1 MNSNFQ
7 NSLDQSKSQDSS
19 ILKEKQNHTI
29 NTSHTNVDTSYEE
42 EESLDGITDDQD
54 QCVESELAT
63 LKEVRKVFGIQ
74 GSNDNQDKSK
84 SDENVEEMQKQNDYF
99 ILFLDPESRKYYR
112 KIIGRDDYIRLEP
125 LEEHQS
131 QMNQINSSNLEK
143 SDLIGELI
151 WKDHHK

>member
-1 MNSNFQ
+1 M
-7 NSLDQSKSQDSS
+7 
-19 ILKEKQNHTI
+19 
-29 NTSHTNVDTSYEE
+29 
-42 EESLDGITDDQD
+42 
-54 QCVESELAT
+54 AT

-125 LEEHQS
+125 LEEH
-131 QMNQINSSNLEK
+131 
-143 SDLIGELI
+143 
-151 WKDHHK
+151 